1 MAPTT
6 QSRGIKYC
14 LAAPH
19 AMRQSTTVSNMACD
33 KDTKGRC
40 SKDPPHLSNSKHP
53 VKGRSVRQYPR
64 THRIWRQKAAR
75 CQIPRGSH
83 FFPVTLPRMNANAV
97 PCGLSTPSRQ
107 RCGHMATAQCG
118 WRSDPVV
125 AAKQYRK

>member
-6 QSRGIKYC
+6 QSRGMKHR

-19 AMRQSTTVSNMACD
+19 AMRQSKTISNTAC
-33 KDTKGRC
+33 KKGTERRR
-40 SKDPPHLSNSKHP
+40 SKYPPHLSSSNQP
-53 VKGRSVRQYPR
+53 VKGRSTRQYPR

-75 CQIPRGSH
+75 RRTVRISS
-83 FFPVTLPRMNANAV
+83 PVTLPRMNTTAV

-118 WRSDPVV
+118 WQSDPVV
-125 AAKQYRK
+125 VAKQYRK